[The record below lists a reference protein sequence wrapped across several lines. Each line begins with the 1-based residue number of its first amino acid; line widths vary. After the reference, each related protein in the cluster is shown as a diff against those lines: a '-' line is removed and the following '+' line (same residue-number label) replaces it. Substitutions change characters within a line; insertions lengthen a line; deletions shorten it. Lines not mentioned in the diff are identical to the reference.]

1 MIIKKGYT
9 LEINKFAV
17 ILLPLLLSLCILQIC
32 FPGFMSYDS
41 IQMLEEARSNV
52 NGGIFPAAPVYILR
66 LFDLS
71 GHGPTVMVQMQN
83 FILLLSV
90 TLILRMLGASF
101 IATAISLLT
110 LLAMPTVIGCML
122 VLWKDVTLVALVV
135 LSLSMMFWA
144 SQKNKEKVFYQI
156 AKWASLLLLIIGTL
170 VKFNAITSTVIIAIY
185 WLSVFFKNRNL
196 RVKCLAFFLIISSM
210 IVSNKLIN
218 GYSFP
223 DFKKL
228 QPNNIVYGL
237 MANDLIGISKWSRE
251 SLIPFD
257 VNNTALSAKIPISD
271 IDAIYTSL
279 GSAVMHEN
287 NMRLGGVVNI
297 FPVNYKQQDI
307 TAAWIAAVIKYP
319 TAYLKY
325 RWDLFSEIIGATNHG
340 TYEPTHFNRIDEN
353 KFGITFKDRYTTN
366 ITLKYIESA
375 SNVFWGKP
383 WFVFFL
389 SAVSVLLIYSSQNI
403 RHDFKILAYYSF
415 GAAFMYIAPFFLVTL
430 SGEVRYSFTAIVF
443 SSVSIF
449 VLIFSTNPSSF
460 TLFQKLNN
468 KRVFNQ

>member
-1 MIIKKGYT
+1 
-9 LEINKFAV
+9 
-17 ILLPLLLSLCILQIC
+17 
-32 FPGFMSYDS
+32 MSYDS

-52 NGGIFPAAPVYILR
+52 NGGIFPATPVYILR
-66 LFDLS
+66 LFDLT
-71 GHGPTVMVQMQN
+71 GHGPTVMIQTQN

-90 TLILRMLGASF
+90 TLILRILGASF
-101 IATAISLLT
+101 VAIAISLLA

-122 VLWKDVTLVALVV
+122 VLWKDVTLVALIL
-135 LSLSMMFWA
+135 LSISMIFWA
-144 SQKNKEKVFYQI
+144 SQTNKEAVFYQT
-156 AKWASLLLLIIGTL
+156 AKWASLLLLILGTL

-185 WLSVFFKNRNL
+185 WLSVFLKNKNL
-196 RVKCLAFFLIISSM
+196 KVKCLVFFLIVSSM
-210 IVSNKLIN
+210 IASNKLIN
-218 GYSFP
+218 EYSFP

-228 QPNNIVYGL
+228 QSNNILYGI

-257 VNNTALSAKIPISD
+257 VINTALSAKIPISN

-297 FPVNYKQQDI
+297 FPANYKQQDI
-307 TAAWIAAVIKYP
+307 TAAWIAAVTKYP
-319 TAYLKY
+319 TAYFKY

-375 SNVFWGKP
+375 SNMFLGKP

-389 SAVSVLLIYSSQNI
+389 SAVSVLLIYRSHHV
-403 RHDFKILAYYSF
+403 RHDFKMLAYYSF
-415 GAAFMYIAPFFLVTL
+415 AAAFMYITPFFLVTL

-443 SSVSIF
+443 SSVSIL
-449 VLIFSTNPSSF
+449 VLIFSTKQSLF
-460 TLFQKLNN
+460 TIFQKLN
-468 KRVFNQ
+468 K